1 MMIKRKK
8 MMTKFNLL
16 QKVKMIMENL
26 IFKKRMIP
34 LLMNYWDYLVMEM
47 MIVITVTK
55 KKIWLIFC

>member
-1 MMIKRKK
+1 MIKRKK
-8 MMTKFNLL
+8 KMTKFNLL

-26 IFKKRMIP
+26 IIKKRMIP

>member
-1 MMIKRKK
+1 MIKRKK
-8 MMTKFNLL
+8 KMTKFNLL

>member
-1 MMIKRKK
+1 MIKRKK
-8 MMTKFNLL
+8 KMTKFNLL

-26 IFKKRMIP
+26 IIKKRMIP

-55 KKIWLIFC
+55 KKIRLIFC